1 VPADQKADPE
11 LSNLSGRA
19 EERKRMLL
27 ERGLSTPY
35 VRLCLEAYAQGV
47 ISGGRVAEM
56 MLVDN
61 FELNEI
67 ADLFDFNLQP
77 Q

>member
-1 VPADQKADPE
+1 
-11 LSNLSGRA
+11 
-19 EERKRMLL
+19 
-27 ERGLSTPY
+27 